1 MKLTR
6 MQFNVLTKADRIAK
20 GDPSAVFTE
29 AEQDAAKQFTQ
40 SGYIADNRLTDS
52 GYALL
57 EPYRVKRAVFF
68 AAGFGVRMIPVT
80 YDKPKPLVKV
90 NGTRIIDTLLD
101 AVVAAGIR
109 EIYIVR
115 GYKGEMFDC
124 LLEKYPFI
132 QFVENTEY
140 DKSNNIL
147 SAYLVRDKLKNAYV
161 FESDIYLENAALLPA
176 YQFESNYLGVPTDQT
191 DDWCF
196 TADDNLRITSLKRGG
211 EHCYHMYGIS
221 YMDEAV
227 GQALEQDM
235 KDVYENDPASH
246 SRFWDD
252 VALYYNVER
261 YDIKVRPCTFKDVT
275 EIDTLDELIQ
285 IDPTYNRYKAL

>member
-1 MKLTR
+1 MNLTR
-6 MQFNVLTKADRIAK
+6 TEFNILTKADRLGNAAS
-20 GDPSAVFTE
+20 DAFSE
-29 AEQDAAKQFTQ
+29 AELCAAKRLQDAGFLCGNTV
-40 SGYIADNRLTDS
+40 TES

-68 AAGFGVRMIPVT
+68 AAGFGVRMVPVT
-80 YDKPKPLVKV
+80 YDKPKPLVEV
-90 NGTRIIDTLLD
+90 NGKRIIDTLLD

-132 QFVENTEY
+132 RFVENTGY
-140 DKSNNIL
+140 DTANNIL

-161 FESDIYLENAALLPA
+161 FESDIYLENPALLPK
-176 YQFESNYLGVPTDQT
+176 YQYESNYLGVPTDKT

-196 TADDNLRITSLKRGG
+196 TANDDLRITSLKRGG
-211 EHCYHMYGIS
+211 TNCYHMYGIS
-221 YMDEAV
+221 YMDETV
-227 GQALEQDM
+227 GQALEKDMQDI
-235 KDVYENDPASH
+235 YETVPESH
-246 SRFWDD
+246 DRFWDD

-261 YDIKVRPCTFKDVT
+261 YDIKVRPCTFDDVT
-275 EIDTLDELIQ
+275 EIDTLDELIE
-285 IDPTYNRYKAL
+285 IDPSYSKYKD

>member
-6 MQFNVLTKADRIAK
+6 TQFDVLTKADRIAK
-20 GDPSAVFTE
+20 GDTSVCFSETE
-29 AEQDAAKQFTQ
+29 Q
-40 SGYIADNRLTDS
+40 SVQQQLAQAGYLSNGTVTDS
-52 GYALL
+52 GYGLL
-57 EPYRVKRAVFF
+57 EPYRVQRAVFF
-68 AAGFGVRMIPVT
+68 AAGFGVRMVPVT
-80 YDKPKPLVKV
+80 YDKPKPLVEV
-90 NGTRIIDTLLD
+90 NGRRIIETLLD

-124 LLEKYPFI
+124 LSEKYPFI

-147 SAYLVRDKLKNAYV
+147 SAYLVRDKLKRAYV
-161 FESDIYLENAALLPA
+161 FESDIYLENPALLPT
-176 YQFESNYLGVPTDQT
+176 YQYESNYLGVPTDKT

-196 TADDNLRITSLKRGG
+196 TADESLRITSLKRGG

-221 YMDEAV
+221 YMDDAV
-227 GQALEQDM
+227 GQALEKDM
-235 KDVYENDPASH
+235 QDVYENNPESH

-261 YDIKVRPCTFKDVT
+261 YDIKVRPCTFDDVT
-275 EIDTLDELIQ
+275 EIDTLDELIE
-285 IDPTYNRYKAL
+285 IDPSYSKYKD

>member
-6 MQFNVLTKADRIAK
+6 TEFNLLTKADRLGNTASDAFSEEELRTAK
-20 GDPSAVFTE
+20 RL
-29 AEQDAAKQFTQ
+29 QDAGFLCGSTV
-40 SGYIADNRLTDS
+40 TES

-68 AAGFGVRMIPVT
+68 AAGFGVRMVPVT
-80 YDKPKPLVKV
+80 YDRPKPLVEV
-90 NGTRIIDTLLD
+90 NGKRIIDTLLD

-132 QFVENTEY
+132 RFVENTGY
-140 DKSNNIL
+140 DKANNIL

-161 FESDIYLENAALLPA
+161 FESDIYLENPALLPK
-176 YQFESNYLGVPTDQT
+176 YQFESNYLGVPTDKT

-196 TADDNLRITSLKRGG
+196 TANDDLRITSLKRGG
-211 EHCYHMYGIS
+211 TNCYHMYGIS
-221 YMDEAV
+221 YMDETV
-227 GQALEQDM
+227 GQALEKDM
-235 KDVYENDPASH
+235 QEIYETVPESH
-246 SRFWDD
+246 DRFWDD

-261 YDIKVRPCTFKDVT
+261 YDIKVRPCTFDDVT
-275 EIDTLDELIQ
+275 EIDTLDELIE
-285 IDPTYNRYKAL
+285 IDPSYSKYKE